1 MTNPL
6 LVLADH
12 AASWRKR
19 EMPAD
24 VAHHARRV
32 LVDWFA
38 ATLPGC
44 PRPPATLIAA
54 ALEDET
60 RGGGGAVCYV
70 TGRRVPLRHAALVNG
85 TASHT
90 VEFDDIYRYA
100 VYHPGCPTIAA
111 ALAAAQSHGT
121 DMEALLRAI
130 VAGYEVSCRIGVAVQ
145 PSHYDFWHT
154 TGTVGTFGAAAAV
167 AVLLDCDA
175 DRTAHAIA
183 TAATMAG
190 GLQQAFRGEGMS
202 KPLHPGHAA
211 EAGALAAMAAA
222 RGMTG
227 ALDVLHGP
235 AGFAAA
241 TSEDTGKWDKALAG
255 IGKPYAVTDMTVKN
269 HGCCGHIFAAL
280 DAVRDLQIEHG
291 FKADDVTAVAVGG
304 YKATKDVCDRVDA
317 RTEQDC
323 RFSTQ
328 FTVATMLLHGGV
340 RLAAFEPERLTDPA
354 IRALMPKV
362 TVAIDPECAA
372 AFPSK
377 RSAKVEI
384 RLKDGRVLNRHQHT
398 RKGDPDAPLTDRD
411 LSDKFLELTSDV
423 IGATQAKTLLAQ
435 LWEGSTLPG
444 IVPLVTQAA
453 RAAE

>member
-12 AASWRKR
+12 AATWRSR
-19 EMPAD
+19 DLPAD
-24 VAHHARRV
+24 VAHHARRA

-38 ATLPGC
+38 ALLAGAW
-44 PRPPATLIAA
+44 REPATLMSA

-70 TGRRVPLRHAALVNG
+70 SGRRVPVRHAALING

-111 ALAAAQSHGT
+111 ALAAAQARGT
-121 DMEALLRAI
+121 DMDTLLRALA
-130 VAGYEVSCRIGVAVQ
+130 AGYEVSCRIGLAVQ

-175 DRTAHAIA
+175 NRTAHAIA

-211 EAGALAAMAAA
+211 EAGALAAMSAAQ
-222 RGMTG
+222 GMTG
-227 ALDVLHGP
+227 ALDVLHGS

-241 TSEDTGKWDKALAG
+241 TSEDTGKWDKPLAN
-255 IGKPYAVTDMTVKN
+255 IGKPFAITDMTFKN

-280 DAVRDLQIEHG
+280 DAVRDLHLEHG
-291 FKADDVTAVAVGG
+291 FKPEDVVSVAVGG
-304 YKATKDVCDRVDA
+304 YKATKEVCDRPTA
-317 RTEQDC
+317 QTEQDC

-340 RLAAFEPERLTDPA
+340 RLAAFEPARLSDPA
-354 IRALMPKV
+354 IRALMPRV
-362 TVAIDPECAA
+362 TVALDAECAA

-384 RLKDGRVLNRHQHT
+384 KLKDGRVLNRHQHT
-398 RKGDPDAPLTDRD
+398 RKGDPDAPLSDQD
-411 LSDKFLELTSDV
+411 LSDKFLELTSDA
-423 IGATQAKTLLAQ
+423 IGAAQAKAVLAQ
-435 LWEGSTLPG
+435 LWEGTALPG
-444 IVPLVTQAA
+444 IIPLMVNQA